1 MPEAVKAYVRF
12 VDAFNRVVGRGAMY
26 MIFVMMGI
34 LLLSSISRGLFS
46 ISYIW
51 VVEISQFLL
60 TAYYILGGPYSLQLD
75 GHVRMD
81 VFYGRWSPKTRAVMD
96 AFTSF
101 FVIFYLV
108 VLLMGAISSTKYAI
122 EYGQKNYSA
131 WAPPLWPIKVVMT
144 FGILLMLMQMFAV
157 FFRDLAKARG
167 EAIE

>member
-1 MPEAVKAYVRF
+1 MPEAVKAYVRY

-34 LLLSSISRGLFS
+34 LLLSALSRGLLG

-60 TAYYILGGPYSLQLD
+60 TAYYILGGPYSVQLD

-81 VFYGRWSPKTRAVMD
+81 VFYSRWSPKTRATVD
-96 AFTSF
+96 AVTSF
-101 FVIFYLV
+101 CVLFYLV
-108 VLLMGAISSTKYAI
+108 VLLMGAVSSTKYAI
-122 EYGQKNYSA
+122 QYGQKNYSA

-144 FGILLMLMQMFAV
+144 FGILLMLMQMLAV
-157 FFRDLAKARG
+157 FFRDVAKARG
-167 EAIE
+167 ESLE

>member
-1 MPEAVKAYVRF
+1 MPEAVKAYVRW

-34 LLLSSISRGLFS
+34 LLFSSLSRGLFS

-60 TAYYILGGPYSLQLD
+60 TAYYILGGPYSVQLD

-96 AFTSF
+96 ACTSF
-101 FVIFYLV
+101 FVLFYLV

-122 EYGQKNYSA
+122 DYGQKNYSA

-144 FGILLMLMQMFAV
+144 FGILLMLMQMLAV